1 MKQCFFTEAGFCL
14 QKGRE
19 EKSRV
24 GESGSI
30 HGTAGGGVGFS
41 RISPM
46 TVHVPLAHQG
56 DYHRLLLL
64 AQLGKWSYFEGP
76 FLGL

>member
-1 MKQCFFTEAGFCL
+1 MLLTEAGFCL
-14 QKGRE
+14 RKGRE

-24 GESGSI
+24 GKSGSI

-56 DYHRLLLL
+56 DYHRLVLL

-76 FLGL
+76 FLRL